1 MNEDKSEFNFINLQR
16 NELSTNRELITDII
30 SETNKTDKTSNSNKR
45 KVSYSIC
52 PKCKVNCLVK
62 FDNYKFKT
70 SQCKCD
76 NGGNNVFNFDEF
88 CNNQNDMK
96 DEFCQECKSP
106 LQNEYYKCFK
116 HNIIICE
123 KCQGKHKNDGIN
135 ELDKELMS
143 FMCQNH
149 NKQFFFYCQK
159 CQKDLCEECK
169 IEHNKKSHKIQDL
182 KKYDFNFSNLKEL
195 KEKIDDFKEKGENNL
210 DILKNNF
217 NKVFSNLE
225 NYYKIIEYIKKSN
238 ESFAKYNYKEVKNH
252 EEFSKFNKIIM
263 KDIDKI
269 INYWEKNRKIDELNI
284 MYNKM
289 EKKNPNN
296 MNPHNTNIKSN
307 YNNNYLNVSST
318 TNSQTQS
325 NRRRL
330 IILDD
335 KTDDEIPDIPIIE
348 NKIKIELKLIDKI
361 KNKKEVRI
369 FGEQFV
375 KNNINAKIELKNE
388 LDSYDGEIKDII
400 NFENYNTKSIFYITI
415 SNIDNI
421 NNLSNMFNECIE
433 IESLKISLNID
444 TEKIIDLSNM
454 FLKCTSLQELIID
467 NIEEKYFSNVTN
479 LSCLFANCKKL
490 RILPDISNFKTSKV
504 TNMSYLFADCE
515 DINEIPNIIFNQH
528 NSFWDTSKVV
538 QMNGMF
544 SKCKSLLSLP
554 DISNWNTSNVENMS
568 FMFCGCS
575 KIENVSMLFNWDV
588 SNVKDMNNMFAECS
602 SLKKFPKFR
611 NCQKVE
617 NASFMFYKCKE
628 LKDKIE
634 LQFNKDILSNFSYM
648 LYDCEL
654 LNKTDLFEF
663 LEINEFDKD
672 DKSEMFNGSKKEKL
686 CLIF

>member
-1 MNEDKSEFNFINLQR
+1 MNEDKSSEFNFRSINSLR
-16 NELSTNRELITDII
+16 NDLSTNRELITDII
-30 SETNKTDKTSNSNKR
+30 SEINKTDKKSNSNKR

-70 SQCKCD
+70 SQCKCY
-76 NGGNNVFNFDEF
+76 NLENNVFNFDEF
-88 CNNQNDMK
+88 CNNQKDIK
-96 DEFCQECKSP
+96 DELCQECESP
-106 LQNEYYKCFK
+106 LKNEYYKCLK
-116 HNIIICE
+116 HNIIICN
-123 KCQGKHKNDGIN
+123 KCQEKHKNDGIN
-135 ELDKELMS
+135 EFGKELMS

-149 NKQFFFYCQK
+149 NEKFFFYCEN

-169 IEHNKKSHKIQDL
+169 IAHIKKKHIIKDL
-182 KKYDFNFSNLKEL
+182 KEYEFDFTNLNEI

-210 DILKNNF
+210 DLLKNNF
-217 NKVFSNLE
+217 NKVVSNLE
-225 NYYKIIEYIKKSN
+225 NYYKIIEDIKKSN

-269 INYWEKNRKIDELNI
+269 INYWEKNSKIDELNI

-296 MNPHNTNIKSN
+296 MNPHNTNIQSN
-307 YNNNYLNVSST
+307 YDNNYLNVLS

-335 KTDDEIPDIPIIE
+335 KKNDEIPDFQIIE

-375 KNNINAKIELKNE
+375 KNNINANIEIKNE
-388 LDSYDGEIKDII
+388 LESYDGEIKDII
-400 NFENYNTKSIFYITI
+400 NFENYNTKSKFNITI

-421 NNLSNMFNECIE
+421 NNLSNMFNKCTE

-444 TEKIIDLSNM
+444 TERIIDLSNM

-467 NIEEKYFSNVTN
+467 SIEEKYFSNVIN

-490 RILPDISNFKTSKV
+490 RILPDISNLKTSKV

-515 DINEIPNIIFNQH
+515 DINEIPNIKFNQH

-544 SKCKSLLSLP
+544 AKCKSLLSLP
-554 DISNWNTSNVENMS
+554 DISEWNTSNVENMS
-568 FMFCGCS
+568 FMFCGCG
-575 KIENVSMLFNWDV
+575 KIENVSMLSNWDV

-602 SLKKFPKFR
+602 YLKEFPKFR

-628 LKDKIE
+628 LYDIIE
-634 LQFNKDILSNFSYM
+634 LRFNKDILTNFSYM
-648 LYDCEL
+648 FYDCEL
-654 LNKTDLFEF
+654 LNKTDLFQF
-663 LEINEFDKD
+663 LGINEFDKA
-672 DKSEMFNGSKKEKL
+672 DKSEMFNGCK
-686 CLIF
+686 

>member
-1 MNEDKSEFNFINLQR
+1 MSEVKIYEFNNTNTSNSQR
-16 NELSTNRELITDII
+16 NELSTKRDLI
-30 SETNKTDKTSNSNKR
+30 SENISIINKNDKKSKSNKA
-45 KVSYSIC
+45 KISYLIC

-70 SQCKCD
+70 YQCECG
-76 NGGNNVFNFDEF
+76 NGENNVFNFDEF
-88 CNNQNDMK
+88 CNNLNGIK
-96 DEFCQECKSP
+96 DEFCHDCQRP
-106 LQNEYYKCFK
+106 LKNEYYKCFL

-123 KCQGKHKNDGIN
+123 NCQENHKNDGIN

-149 NKQFFFYCQK
+149 NKQFFFYCEN

-169 IEHNKKSHKIQDL
+169 IAHIKKKHIIKDL
-182 KKYDFNFSNLKEL
+182 KEYEFDFTNLNEI

-210 DILKNNF
+210 DLLKNNF
-217 NKVFSNLE
+217 NKVVSNLE
-225 NYYKIIEYIKKSN
+225 NYYKIIEDIKKSS
-238 ESFAKYNYKEVKNH
+238 ESFEKYNYKEVKNH

-269 INYWEKNRKIDELNI
+269 INYWEKNSKIDELNI

-289 EKKNPNN
+289 QKKNPIN
-296 MNPHNTNIKSN
+296 MNRHNTND
-307 YNNNYLNVSST
+307 NNSLNIFS
-318 TNSQTQS
+318 TNSQTKS
-325 NRRRL
+325 NSTRL
-330 IILDD
+330 KMLDD

-348 NKIKIELKLIDKI
+348 NKIKIESKLIDKI

-369 FGEQFV
+369 FGDQFV
-375 KNNINAKIELKNE
+375 KNNINAKIEIKN
-388 LDSYDGEIKDII
+388 DSDSIYEGEIKDTID
-400 NFENYNTKSIFYITI
+400 FEKYDTKSDFNITI

-421 NNLSNMFNECIE
+421 NNLSNMFNKCTE

-444 TEKIIDLSNM
+444 TERIIDLSNM
-454 FLKCTSLQELIID
+454 FLKCTSLQKLIIE
-467 NIEEKYFSNVTN
+467 NIEEKNFSNVIN

-490 RILPDISNFKTSKV
+490 GNLPNISNFKTSKV

-515 DINEIPNIIFNQH
+515 DINEIPNIKFNQH
-528 NSFWDTSKVV
+528 SSFWDTSKVV

-544 SKCKSLLSLP
+544 AKCKSLLSLP

-568 FMFCGCS
+568 FMFCGCG
-575 KIENVSMLFNWDV
+575 KIENVSMLSDWDV

-617 NASFMFYKCKE
+617 NVSFMFYKCKE
-628 LKDKIE
+628 LKDIIE
-634 LQFNKDILSNFSYM
+634 LQFNKDILTNFSYM
-648 LYDCEL
+648 FYDCEL
-654 LNKTDLFEF
+654 LNKSDLCQM
-663 LEINEFDKD
+663 LEINKFDKA
-672 DKSEMFNGSKKEKL
+672 DKSEMFNGCK
-686 CLIF
+686 